1 MTFANKQSSIAA
13 RAAEVGHRL
22 ARGESQ
28 GSIAR
33 SLGVSQATVS
43 RVVSE
48 LREDWRREALSDF
61 AGVQYTLMEQ
71 VRAVVRAAWA
81 TFDNSGQVDTSAL
94 AIVLR
99 AIETQARILGVPDAA
114 IDEGHRHLQA
124 ASVMLVQAITEE
136 VRDPVMLHRIIGRL
150 EAMRSGVPP
159 EESNFFEPTTDAEIC
174 GESGDLREGKLLSH
188 DNEKAG

>member
-48 LREDWRREALSDF
+48 LREEWRREALSDF
-61 AGVQYTLMEQ
+61 AGVQWNLLEQ
-71 VRAVVRAAWA
+71 VRAVVRAAWG
-81 TFDNSGQVDTSAL
+81 TFDQSGQVDTSAL

-114 IDEGHRHLQA
+114 LAEGHRNLDA
-124 ASVMLVQAITEE
+124 AAVLLVQAVQEITD
-136 VRDPVMLHRIIGRL
+136 VPTLRRVIARL
-150 EAMRSGVPP
+150 EVLRGGVPP
-159 EESNFFEPTTDAEIC
+159 EESNFSEGAIDAEIC
-174 GESGDLREGKLLSH
+174 GESGDLREGKLLSC
-188 DNEKAG
+188 DSQIEG